1 MCSLLPVLTL
11 ALRSAD
17 VLLVWLLSRNQVS
30 LESGCREWGCGHQFA
45 CCFLPVGVNGEKK
58 QRVDG
63 SHSSSQ
69 DDRVCCMYSKI
80 LQEIEPFVQLRL
92 FFKCVIITSVIV

>member
-1 MCSLLPVLTL
+1 MEK
-11 ALRSAD
+11 
-17 VLLVWLLSRNQVS
+17 RN
-30 LESGCREWGCGHQFA
+30 RELMA
-45 CCFLPVGVNGEKK
+45 VTP
-58 QRVDG
+58 
-63 SHSSSQ
+63 SSQ